1 MSKEVVA
8 LRHHM
13 VPAMGAWHVQYEE
26 HSRSP
31 GACATLVTDRAIAKA
46 FSDVRLMLYPT
57 QNCLRG
63 VRAKLIF
70 TEDKWYLAVGAAP
83 DKQLAVK
90 SPIDQLSSSSGQ
102 RSCDLSVMCLLQ
114 ASHHGNHHSSRRWH
128 EPYPA
133 VTQIENELLRQTV
146 LDLRR
151 AMRECN
157 CTSPGVELYS
167 DQLGPNLRLLP
178 KFTQSAASDE
188 NEASAESG
196 RHDRAF
202 GFGSLQAESIVSE
215 AAGQTSRTTEPQ
227 ASGASTE
234 AAVVSIKPN
243 RERSDQLHGGA
254 ESTSSSLQSQ
264 GSLAEQSLASQELS
278 VARNRHEPQ
287 RHGAQDRLE
296 AAQSEAF
303 SD

>member
-1 MSKEVVA
+1 MGPLTNGCLHNA
-8 LRHHM
+8 LFVSSSLAAGASCRPLFYEAICHPDSSPLEGSFAAVCTQGGSTGLTRPVIVCLVLLLLFLSM
-13 VPAMGAWHVQYEE
+13 QAEWAPSSRKTDVPKKKLL
-26 HSRSP
+26 
-31 GACATLVTDRAIAKA
+31 ATST
-46 FSDVRLMLYPT
+46 T
-57 QNCLRG
+57 QSSQGEGLG
-63 VRAKLIF
+63 VREKIVK
-70 TEDKWYLAVGAAP
+70 ELAISNER
-83 DKQLAVK
+83 L
-90 SPIDQLSSSSGQ
+90 
-102 RSCDLSVMCLLQ
+102 
-114 ASHHGNHHSSRRWH
+114 
-128 EPYPA
+128 E
-133 VTQIENELLRQTV
+133 IENELLRQTV